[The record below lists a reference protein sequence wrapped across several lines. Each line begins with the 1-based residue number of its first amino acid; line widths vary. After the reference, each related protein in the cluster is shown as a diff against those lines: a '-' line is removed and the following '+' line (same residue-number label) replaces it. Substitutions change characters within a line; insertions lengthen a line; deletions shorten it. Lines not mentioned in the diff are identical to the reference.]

1 MKKIINGRKYD
12 TTTATEI
19 GSWDNG
25 LYLDFCYCAE
35 TLYRKKTGEFFIHG
49 EGGPSSKYCSYDG
62 NMCKSGENIVPLTES
77 DAREWV
83 ERHLTADEY
92 EAIFGEVEE

>member
-25 LYLDFCYCAE
+25 RYRDFRYCAE
-35 TLYRKKTGEFFIHG
+35 TLYRKRTGEFFIHG
-49 EGGPSSKYCSYDG
+49 EGGPLSDYCSYTGTMRGD
-62 NMCKSGENIVPLTES
+62 GENIVPLTES

-92 EAIFGEVEE
+92 EAIFGETEE